1 MPMTT
6 MDPDDPSFPLAD
18 CFVEDHC
25 QMRIRSEPDR
35 IAPTVDY
42 LIQRAQQVGVVHPGR
57 AARIQMAIHEALTN
71 SIIHGN
77 LGISSALKEQG
88 DGDFFLA
95 VAARMADPLYASR
108 IVDVQATYSEGVA
121 TWVFAD
127 QGAGFDVEAAMRRL
141 DSDEPDLERPSGRG
155 LIMIRAFTDEMHY
168 EDRGRRLTLR
178 LGKKQ
183 GEEKRVRPRMPLSG
197 SVHVAPIGPGGAV
210 DPTQRREA
218 VARDISAE
226 GIGFFQS
233 DLAPS
238 GRVMITIQTGGEPIC
253 VPAEVRHWHALG
265 DQIVEV
271 GCRFETPILRSAV
284 AESHPSEAVA
294 AVSRL
299 VDQMAEQLRPML
311 ERRTAPRVPYSERL
325 TVEVTNGPIV
335 SGIARDL
342 SRNGVAF
349 FTTTSL
355 PLEVVHLTLPGG
367 DAESSI
373 HLPARVVRC
382 TRLVDGFYD
391 IAATFAP

>member
-155 LIMIRAFTDEMHY
+155 LLMIRAFTDEMCY

-183 GEEKRVRPRMPLSG
+183 GEEKRVHLRLPLGG
-197 SVHVAPIGPGGAV
+197 SVHVTPIGPGGEI
-210 DPTQRREA
+210 DPSASREA
-218 VARDISAE
+218 VARDLSAE
-226 GIGFFQS
+226 GIGFLQS
-233 DLAPS
+233 DFTPS
-238 GRVMITIQTGGEPIC
+238 GRLMITIQTGGEPIC
-253 VPAEVRHWHALG
+253 VPAEVRHWQTLG
-265 DQIVEV
+265 DQIIEV
-271 GCRFETPILRSAV
+271 GCRFETPLSRTAV
-284 AESHPSEAVA
+284 EGAHPSEAVA
-294 AVSRL
+294 AVCRL
-299 VDQMAEQLRPML
+299 VEQMSDQLRPLL
-311 ERRTAPRVPYSERL
+311 ERRTAPRVPYSERISI
-325 TVEVTNGPIV
+325 EVNGSVV

-349 FTTTSL
+349 FSTTNL

-367 DAESSI
+367 GAESSI
-373 HLPARVVRC
+373 HLPARIVRC
-382 TRLVDGFYD
+382 TRIVDGFYD
-391 IAATFAP
+391 IAAQFAP